1 MNIRLHPPTV
11 WQHDRR
17 NAIRILRTQR
27 GVAVKQRRH
36 DAADALLF
44 ALIDLEDTLRS
55 RAAWLIEEGVEMRLA
70 HLRITGLD
78 AAA

>member
-11 WQHDRR
+11 WQHARR
-17 NAIRILRTQR
+17 NAVRILTTQR
-27 GVAVKQRRH
+27 AVAEKQRRF

-44 ALIDLEDTLRS
+44 ALIDLEDTLR
-55 RAAWLIEEGVEMRLA
+55 RQAAWLIEEGVEMRLA
-70 HLRITGLD
+70 HLRIPGLD